1 MKILLNFTF
10 YLIIAGTDAVTTVT
24 GYRGRSVQIKCPYES
39 GYEKNIK
46 YLCRGKC
53 SYLWTKDIPVQSG
66 SPPKDT
72 RFSLYDNTTARV
84 FIITITD
91 LRTEDGGTYWCT
103 IQQTVTDIYTKLLL
117 LVKTDDPTVSTVSQS
132 MHTTHSASTYI
143 MSPVHVEAPLKTT
156 GAGLFVV
163 GVILAIYCKITC
175 QGSETL
181 TQSSRETNKEPE
193 NDQNLLPVQARENS
207 SLPETVYM
215 SLDPTTSRSDSV
227 YQSLSISNN
236 HSDSVY
242 QSLSITSNQRDSI
255 YQSLSFPKTN

>member
-156 GAGLFVV
+156 G
-163 GVILAIYCKITC
+163 
-175 QGSETL
+175 SETL